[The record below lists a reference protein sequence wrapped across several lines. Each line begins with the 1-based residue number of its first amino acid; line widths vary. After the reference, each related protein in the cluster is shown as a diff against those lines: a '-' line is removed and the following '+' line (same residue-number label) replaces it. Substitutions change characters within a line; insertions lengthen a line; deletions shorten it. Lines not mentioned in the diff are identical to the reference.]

1 MNLVMLIPDGVGVR
15 NFLTGSFLAQAQEHF
30 HCHIL
35 HAIPPELLNR
45 YQHQTTSRVQWEA
58 LLPFRESVHPAL
70 LRYALGYAH
79 MTWADTQSMRHLRNQ
94 APRGSWRNRLK
105 HHLAR
110 GIGRWS
116 ASPAGIQRLAQR
128 HCQSVSQ
135 LAETAHYRQLFQQ
148 LKPALV
154 FASHQRPPEVIPP
167 VLAARSLGI
176 PTATFI
182 FSWDNLSSK
191 GRIAAPFDHFLV
203 WSELMANEL
212 LRYYPDVRPE
222 QVHIVGTPQFDPY
235 AEAELHETRAEFF
248 ARFGADPARPLLCY
262 SGGDKGTAPED
273 QEHVRILLEL
283 IRSGAIQ
290 GQPQVLLRPAP
301 VDEGTRFAAVRRAF
315 PELIYAPPAW
325 VHARPDDWTQVIPL
339 AEDSRFLANLTMHAD
354 LNINLAST
362 MTLDF
367 AIHDKPVVNVAFDVA
382 EPPPHGLPLW
392 DYYYQFEHYQPV
404 IQLGAARIARSRA
417 ELAEHVNAYLANPA
431 LDREG
436 RQKFVELEVGL
447 LTSQTAAANH
457 TLTAPAS
464 NLTATASL
472 GAATAYG
479 SAPWLRGWPRSAP
492 EILRVLQRLALQQ

>member
-1 MNLVMLIPDGVGVR
+1 
-15 NFLTGSFLAQAQEHF
+15 
-30 HCHIL
+30 
-35 HAIPPELLNR
+35 
-45 YQHQTTSRVQWEA
+45 
-58 LLPFRESVHPAL
+58 
-70 LRYALGYAH
+70 
-79 MTWADTQSMRHLRNQ
+79 
-94 APRGSWRNRLK
+94 
-105 HHLAR
+105 
-110 GIGRWS
+110 
-116 ASPAGIQRLAQR
+116 
-128 HCQSVSQ
+128 
-135 LAETAHYRQLFQQ
+135 
-148 LKPALV
+148 
-154 FASHQRPPEVIPP
+154 
-167 VLAARSLGI
+167 
-176 PTATFI
+176 
-182 FSWDNLSSK
+182 
-191 GRIAAPFDHFLV
+191 
-203 WSELMANEL
+203 
-212 LRYYPDVRPE
+212 
-222 QVHIVGTPQFDPY
+222 
-235 AEAELHETRAEFF
+235 
-248 ARFGADPARPLLCY
+248 
-262 SGGDKGTAPED
+262 
-273 QEHVRILLEL
+273 
-283 IRSGAIQ
+283 
-290 GQPQVLLRPAP
+290 
-301 VDEGTRFAAVRRAF
+301 
-315 PELIYAPPAW
+315 
-325 VHARPDDWTQVIPL
+325 
-339 AEDSRFLANLTMHAD
+339 MHAD